1 MNSCEISDTRMK
13 EIVRL
18 RAIVRELNQRLEQG
32 RHYLMGVRPNEITVE
47 DALLAFG
54 YDKSGFEP
62 Y

>member
-13 EIVRL
+13 EIARL

-32 RHYLMGVRPNEITVE
+32 RHYLMGVKPSEINVE
-47 DALLAFG
+47 DALEAFG
-54 YDKSGFEP
+54 YDRSGFET